1 MRLRGMHH
9 TPKLGFLVLLVVSAT
24 AITPARSTAPP
35 ANYQSRLD
43 SLFTI
48 LDANQRMMGSVTVRK
63 ADRIPYQRTIGY
75 RDSTAAGW
83 VPSDGETAFRLGSV
97 TKPFTAVMVYQL
109 IDEKGLS
116 LDTKLSKFFPKLAG
130 ADSVTVRDLLGH
142 TSGLPD
148 YTQGMDPMVAL
159 DREALLRRVADGPLQ
174 FRPGTMRRYSNSNY
188 LLLGWIVESVTGSTY
203 ETQLEKRVAHRIELK
218 RTRFGGPV
226 TPGANEAR
234 AYFFSEGHWTLQ
246 PDHAIENAGAAG
258 GIVSTTHDLT
268 HFLSALF
275 QGRLISASSLH
286 EMTNGFDDGTR
297 KSGKGIGPFTVRGTT
312 KTGFSHDGSIGAHA
326 ALIGYVPEDSLALAL
341 TINGYNYPMNR
352 IFFSVWGILYGTD
365 APLPSF
371 APVALPERTAK
382 SLTGDYSADAY
393 GLTITVRRTE
403 AGMEGQTRGDD
414 KPFPL
419 TYVGKNRFVF
429 ERDGIL
435 MEFVDAVDGVSPQF
449 TLYQQM
455 YAIPLVRAKAP

>member
-1 MRLRGMHH
+1 MSN
-9 TPKLGFLVLLVVSAT
+9 TPKIAFFALVIASAL
-24 AITPARSTAPP
+24 AFAPLRAAAQP
-35 ANYQSRLD
+35 ANFQSRLD

-48 LDANQRMMGSVTVRK
+48 LDGNQRMMGSVTIRK
-63 ADRIPYQRTIGY
+63 ADRVLYQRTIGF

-83 VPSDGETAFRLGSV
+83 VRSDGETAFRIGSV

-109 IDEKGLS
+109 IDEKRLS
-116 LDTKLSKFFPKLAG
+116 LDTKLSKFFPQWVS

-159 DREALLRRVADGPLQ
+159 DRDALLGRVADGPLQ

-203 ETQLEKRVAHRIELK
+203 EAQLEKRIADRMGLK

-226 TPGANEAR
+226 TPDANEAR
-234 AYFFSEGHWTLQ
+234 AYFFSEGHWALQ
-246 PDHAIENAGAAG
+246 PDHAIENAAAAG
-258 GIVSTTHDLT
+258 GIVSTSSDLS

-371 APVALPERTAK
+371 GPVTLPERTAS
-382 SLTGDYSADAY
+382 SLAGDYSADAY
-393 GLTITVRRTE
+393 GLTITVRRAEKGLE
-403 AGMEGQTRGDD
+403 AQTKGDEN
-414 KPFPL
+414 PFPL

-435 MEFVDAVDGVSPQF
+435 MEFADAVDGLSPSF